1 MDVGMALRA
10 IWPSSSRLRPI
21 TSVCIKRNFIATA
34 PRRLQECGKTHESV
48 NCTVDGLSDEIHTII
63 KPSQTAFMF
72 KHIALLFQSK
82 GSMTALIATPF
93 STA

>member
-1 MDVGMALRA
+1 
-10 IWPSSSRLRPI
+10 
-21 TSVCIKRNFIATA
+21 
-34 PRRLQECGKTHESV
+34 
-48 NCTVDGLSDEIHTII
+48 
-63 KPSQTAFMF
+63 MF